1 MESEDKKVVVNLP
14 EGASTAEV
22 IIREGEAPKVLSPK
36 PPVKIDLSGVIGSP
50 VEYLTQ
56 RSKESDQFNEK
67 RAHVIIDREKVT
79 VTLIFNEDD
88 EYKRGKVEGKLSFHP
103 KFVEFGINSGKGW
116 EPNKL
121 GEFFKMNRAFFPDR
135 EKNMQL
141 VTLLKNFEASVD
153 SRIDRERRENGSVK
167 DNYSAVV
174 QSNLPDA
181 FTVHLPIFRGQQA
194 EDLEVEIYASVNG
207 RDVTLSLVSPGACQL
222 LEELRD
228 KVIDEQVEQIRELC
242 PGIVIVEK

>member
-153 SRIDRERRENGSVK
+153 SRIERERRENGSVK